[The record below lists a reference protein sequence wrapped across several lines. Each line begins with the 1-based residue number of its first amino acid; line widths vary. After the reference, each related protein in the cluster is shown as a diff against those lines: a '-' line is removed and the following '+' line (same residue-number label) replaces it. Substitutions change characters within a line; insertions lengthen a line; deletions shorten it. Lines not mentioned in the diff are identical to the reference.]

1 MAEQVTRSTGT
12 ASRTGQ
18 GIRRPHGQRGRL
30 PRAPGSR
37 RLARPAVRGH
47 TSHTSF
53 PDSLVRTAALVLAP
67 PLALALAVA
76 LARRAPAPGQPVQGR
91 VPTAVPGTPL
101 TGRVYIFVTRHADT
115 EPRLQVRH
123 QSDRTPLF
131 GVAGTAST
139 PG

>member
-1 MAEQVTRSTGT
+1 MAEQVTRSTDT

-47 TSHTSF
+47 TSRTSF

-76 LARRAPAPGQPVQGR
+76 LARRAPAQGQRVEVS
-91 VPTAVPGTPL
+91 VPTAARGTPL
-101 TGRVYIFVTRHADT
+101 AGRVYLFLTRPAATQH
-115 EPRLQVRH
+115 
-123 QSDRTPLF
+123 
-131 GVAGTAST
+131 
-139 PG
+139 